1 MRNKLLLQLN
11 GGIEFDPQKRMETL
25 LNRGLDFAR
34 APEMFAQAIHTLKAV
49 RKNYGELRLITL
61 GFLDDRLTVI
71 VWTPRG
77 QRKRII
83 SMRYANERE
92 IKAYQQFMG

>member
-1 MRNKLLLQLN
+1 MLLQLN
-11 GGIEFDPQKRMETL
+11 GSIEFDPQKRMETL

-34 APEMFAQAIHTLKAV
+34 APEMFAQAIHTLKDV

>member
-34 APEMFAQAIHTLKAV
+34 APEMFAQAIHTLEDV
-49 RKNYGELRLITL
+49 IKNYGELRLITL

-92 IKAYQQFMG
+92 IKVYQQFMG